1 MTSFEFVFGLI
12 SIVTSLAATHLI
24 GGLIA
29 AVRHRAR
36 FSLRHALWSWTAFAL
51 VIANWASFWADRT
64 VDWEPVAV
72 LRWLALMISLYAFSA
87 LTVPEIERGDK
98 VDLVAFHES
107 DGKRY
112 ITAHVL
118 FAVIVIAG
126 FAINVTTF
134 ADWLGD
140 ANFAL
145 VGLAL
150 TVAALV
156 VRPVL
161 LQQAIA
167 LALAAFGTFFML
179 TRLSILAG

>member
-12 SIVTSLAATHLI
+12 SIITSLALTHLI

-29 AVRHRAR
+29 YVRHHAR

-51 VIANWASFWADRT
+51 VVANWASFWGDRD
-64 VDWEPVAV
+64 VDWQPRAV
-72 LRWLALMISLYAFSA
+72 LLWVALMISLYAFSA
-87 LTVPEIERGDK
+87 FTVPETERGEK

-107 DGKRY
+107 DSKRY

-118 FAVIVIAG
+118 FAVLVVMG
-126 FAINVTTF
+126 FAINTATF
-134 ADWLGD
+134 AEWLGRSS
-140 ANFAL
+140 FAL

-150 TVAALV
+150 TIGALLA
-156 VRPVL
+156 RPVW

-167 LALAAFGTFFML
+167 IVLAAFGTLFML
-179 TRLSILAG
+179 TRLSALGG

>member
-12 SIVTSLAATHLI
+12 SIITSLAVTHLI

-29 AVRHRAR
+29 YVRHRAR

-51 VIANWASFWADRT
+51 VIANWASFWDDRA
-64 VDWEPVAV
+64 VDWEPRAV
-72 LRWLALMISLYAFSA
+72 LLWLALMISLYAFSA
-87 LTVPEIERGDK
+87 LTVPETERGDK
-98 VDLVAFHES
+98 IDLVAFHES

-112 ITAHVL
+112 IAAHIL
-118 FAVIVIAG
+118 FAAIVVAS
-126 FAINVTTF
+126 FAINTANVI
-134 ADWLGD
+134 DWLS
-140 ANFAL
+140 ASSFAL

-179 TRLSILAG
+179 VRLSILAS

>member
-12 SIVTSLAATHLI
+12 SIITSLAVTHLI

-29 AVRHRAR
+29 YVRHRAR

-51 VIANWASFWADRT
+51 VVANWASFWDDRT
-64 VDWEPVAV
+64 VDWEPRAV
-72 LRWLALMISLYAFSA
+72 LLWLALMISLYAFSA
-87 LTVPEIERGDK
+87 LTVPEMERGDK

-118 FAVIVIAG
+118 FAAIVIVN
-126 FAINVTTF
+126 FAVDASTF
-134 ADWLGD
+134 AAWLS
-140 ANFAL
+140 ASSFAL
-145 VGLAL
+145 IGLAL
-150 TVAALV
+150 TITALV

-167 LALAAFGTFFML
+167 IALAAFGTFFML
-179 TRLSILAG
+179 VRLSILTS

>member
-12 SIVTSLAATHLI
+12 SIITSLAVTHLI

-29 AVRHRAR
+29 HVRHRAR

-51 VIANWASFWADRT
+51 VIANWASFWDDRT
-64 VDWEPVAV
+64 VDWEPRAV
-72 LRWLALMISLYAFSA
+72 LLWLALMISLYAFSA
-87 LTVPEIERGDK
+87 LTVPEMERGDK

-112 ITAHVL
+112 ITAHIL
-118 FAVIVIAG
+118 FAVIVIVG
-126 FAINVTTF
+126 FAINTATVTE
-134 ADWLGD
+134 WLS
-140 ANFAL
+140 ASSFAL

-179 TRLSILAG
+179 VRLSILAS